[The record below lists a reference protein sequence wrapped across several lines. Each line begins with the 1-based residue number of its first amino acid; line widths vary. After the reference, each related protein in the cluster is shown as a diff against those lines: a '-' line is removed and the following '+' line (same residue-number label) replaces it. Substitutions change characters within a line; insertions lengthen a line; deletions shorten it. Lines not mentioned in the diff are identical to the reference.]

1 MKTMVQQ
8 RNGTAVSRKEPD
20 SPHSCGQCTAD
31 RADVRTEK
39 AFVINE
45 PFRGK
50 QFAANLKLADQERRR
65 MEEHIPAEETLVF
78 VVVGDLNIKS
88 KYASTFLAVTDK
100 TIYGFDESLP
110 GGVKQRSYDQ
120 IRRAFVKRCYG
131 NALLVFSMD
140 DSGEEYVDYTKE
152 HENFLRFSY
161 KVASL
166 YDAAAFFIQ
175 NVAAG
180 KLIEDEV
187 KVLEAAFEKQ
197 FCICPQCGRSL
208 IRPGAPCMNCQS
220 KGKVAKKLAAYV
232 LPYKYLLLLCIFL
245 SIITTAVSLL
255 PPYMTKMLV
264 DDVLP
269 AGNRHMLLVCVGI
282 LLGAY
287 LIQYGVGAVRSYLLR
302 ISGDKIVAD
311 LRNDVYQKAQML
323 TMRFYD
329 RRSTGS
335 VINRISGDTAN
346 IQSFMLRITQEV
358 VVQFFLLIG
367 IVVIMFFMNW
377 QLTLLSLIP
386 VPFVVVGAK
395 IFGKKIA
402 PYYRRIWRRW

>member
-1 MKTMVQQ
+1 
-8 RNGTAVSRKEPD
+8 
-20 SPHSCGQCTAD
+20 
-31 RADVRTEK
+31 
-39 AFVINE
+39 
-45 PFRGK
+45 
-50 QFAANLKLADQERRR
+50 

-78 VVVGDLNIKS
+78 VVVGNLNIKS

-220 KGKVAKKLAAYV
+220 KGKVAKKL
-232 LPYKYLLLLCIFL
+232 
-245 SIITTAVSLL
+245 
-255 PPYMTKMLV
+255 
-264 DDVLP
+264 
-269 AGNRHMLLVCVGI
+269 
-282 LLGAY
+282 GAY

-329 RRSTGS
+329 RTSTGS

-402 PYYRRIWRRW
+402 PYYRRIWRRWSAVTSILADTIPGVRVIKAFTNEKRSVENFKQYNNRWLKTDI